1 MLLVYYRIYSEDGA
15 IPLKTPVPTFPGD
28 PFLGRIKAISVPPP
42 HTSKTV
48 KCSIAKVEC
57 IKDPTK
63 TILFLSPYSQSPTG
77 DADKVDILNR
87 TGPGSTP
94 QEPLA
99 IVAKMSDSDRS
110 DLESERRG
118 ELASA
123 AEPDTMSPEI
133 RYRKSFQHCPTFLF
147 VTS

>member
-1 MLLVYYRIYSEDGA
+1 MD
-15 IPLKTPVPTFPGD
+15 
-28 PFLGRIKAISVPPP
+28 
-42 HTSKTV
+42 
-48 KCSIAKVEC
+48 
-57 IKDPTK
+57 
-63 TILFLSPYSQSPTG
+63 
-77 DADKVDILNR
+77 DADKVAILNR

-123 AEPDTMSPEI
+123 AEPDTVSPEI
-133 RYRKSFQHCPTFLF
+133 RYRTSFQHCPTLLF
-147 VTS
+147 VILTVGGSVLFALRQRL